1 MFVQDGGDVYL
12 FRISTAYLFVVRF
25 RFAGLDFFVGGDSRR
40 RAFAGCDLMAGLS
53 FFHRQRRRF
62 VIVSFVITRSE
73 ITSRVITSIELGGFM
88 VGSGGDAVLLRGC
101 MLLLRRSFCYRLSRY
116 RLGRLGLRHVAVFG
130 DAFPRQNNGLITGGR
145 AVWLLILRPRPGSI
159 AGIKFRLWETPP
171 SPSPPAASKVALIG
185 IAIAGTTF
193 VTAMRLA
200 WQSFS
205 G

>member
-53 FFHRQRRRF
+53 FFHRQRRR
-62 VIVSFVITRSE
+62 
-73 ITSRVITSIELGGFM
+73 RVITSIELGGFM

-116 RLGRLGLRHVAVFG
+116 RLGRLGLCHVAVFG

-185 IAIAGTTF
+185 IAIAGTAF

-200 WQSFS
+200 WQDFS